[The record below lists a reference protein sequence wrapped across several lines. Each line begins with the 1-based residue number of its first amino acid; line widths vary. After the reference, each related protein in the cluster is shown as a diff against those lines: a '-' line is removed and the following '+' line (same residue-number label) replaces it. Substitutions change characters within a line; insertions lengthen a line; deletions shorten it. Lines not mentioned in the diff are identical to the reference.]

1 MNNKK
6 HIFVNPVRDYR
17 SVEKNNTPIPLHS
30 VRNAPETKHEILKD
44 FNLEYDEKYIFKSIE
59 A

>member
-17 SVEKNNTPIPLHS
+17 SVKKNNTPISLHS
-30 VRNAPETKHEILKD
+30 VRNAPKIKQEMKNIEI
-44 FNLEYDEKYIFKSIE
+44 
-59 A
+59 

>member
-17 SVEKNNTPIPLHS
+17 SVEKNTPISLHS
-30 VRNAPETKHEILKD
+30 VRNAPKIKQEMKNIEI
-44 FNLEYDEKYIFKSIE
+44 
-59 A
+59 